1 MSNSQEKKAYKVK
14 RQERKMREEKKKGYQ
29 GHIETIFNTSSTVR
43 KISIKRFN
51 YTLKEYQ
58 RRL

>member
-1 MSNSQEKKAYKVK
+1 MK
-14 RQERKMREEKKKGYQ
+14 RQERKIRGRKKIKIKRIGYQ
-29 GHIETIFNTSSTVR
+29 GHIETIFDTSGTVR